1 MMDRATEISLIRRAL
16 DHLAAGSTDMAPA
29 GHRRPVGFYTD
40 PRQFARERD
49 ALFRGLPV
57 AVGHAH
63 DVEAPGDFITHDLS
77 GIPIVVLRGRDGV
90 LRAFINACRHRG
102 TKVEW
107 QACGH
112 ARRTFVCPYH
122 AWTYDDSGALA
133 PIPHG
138 EGFPGLDRAAH
149 ALVPLP
155 VAARAGMVFV
165 TPTPAPVP
173 APLEDGNAAAAA
185 ALEPLAGEV
194 ETLGLGAA
202 RPYAARRYDLACN
215 WKLVID
221 ASLDSY
227 HLRHAHRRTIASM
240 FLDTLCVFDR
250 FGANSRLLLAK
261 RSIGTLRELAPAGW
275 RLRDHGNLLY
285 FFFPGTILLVEP
297 DHVQALTVWPTAP
310 DRCVVTGATLLPAT
324 PETRRARAHW
334 DRNVHIFWSAL
345 AEDFALMES
354 KQSTLGSGANTHLT
368 FGRFEHASAWF
379 HEAIDGVLAQAG

>member
-1 MMDRATEISLIRRAL
+1 MDRVTEMSLIRRVL
-16 DHLAAGSTDMAPA
+16 DHLGAGTTDMAPA
-29 GHRRPVGFYTD
+29 GHRRPVGFYAD
-40 PRQFARERD
+40 PAQFARERD
-49 ALFRGLPV
+49 ALFRRRPV

-63 DVEAPGDFITHDLS
+63 DVAAPGHFITHDLS
-77 GIPIVVLRGRDGV
+77 GVPIVVLRGRDGV

-107 QACGH
+107 GSAGH
-112 ARRTFVCPYH
+112 GKRNFVCPYH
-122 AWTYDDSGALA
+122 AWTYDEAGALA
-133 PIPHG
+133 HVPHA
-138 EGFPGLDRAAH
+138 EGFPDLDRAAH

-165 TPTPAPVP
+165 TPTPAPSG
-173 APLEDGNAAAAA
+173 DGNAAAAA

-194 ETLGLGAA
+194 ERLGVGAA
-202 RPYAARRYDLACN
+202 LPYAVRRYELACN

-240 FLDTLCVFDR
+240 FLDTLGVFDR
-250 FGANSRLLLAK
+250 FGDNSRLLLAK
-261 RSIGTLRELAPAGW
+261 RSIGALRDDDPAGW

-297 DHVQALTVWPTAP
+297 DHVQALSVWPAAP
-310 DRCVVTGATLLPAT
+310 DRCIVTGATLLPAAPKT
-324 PETRRARAHW
+324 DKARAHW
-334 DRNVHIFWSAL
+334 DRNVHIFWTAL

-354 KQSTLGSGANTHLT
+354 KQATLLSGANTHLT

-379 HEAIDGVLAQAG
+379 HEAIDGVLAQAV